1 VAVPNDSGPTLA
13 NDEYTP
19 FTDVTNLMGLSTT
32 MSKMC
37 NAQDSASAKSIYTDD
52 DSNGFTLQSLSLTA
66 KDVMSNEVLFNQY
79 IYSFMDDV
87 DKTDGSLLF
96 DQLPAV
102 EYSNTI
108 TSDAI
113 DENVALG
120 CLSVKGEIF
129 GRIYLFIMP

>member
-1 VAVPNDSGPTLA
+1 VVPNVSGPTLA
-13 NDEYTP
+13 NDECTP
-19 FTDVTNLMGLSTT
+19 FTDVTDLMGLFTT

-52 DSNGFTLQSLSLTA
+52 VSNGFTLQSLFLTA
-66 KDVMSNEVLFNQY
+66 KDFMSNEVLFNQY
-79 IYSFMDDV
+79 VYSFMDDV
-87 DKTDGSLLF
+87 DKTYGPLLF

-102 EYSNTI
+102 EHRNTI

-113 DENVALG
+113 DENVVLG

-129 GRIYLFIMP
+129 GRIHLFYT

>member
-1 VAVPNDSGPTLA
+1 VQCPRLCIC
-13 NDEYTP
+13 
-19 FTDVTNLMGLSTT
+19 DVN
-32 MSKMC
+32 
-37 NAQDSASAKSIYTDD
+37 
-52 DSNGFTLQSLSLTA
+52 NGFTLQSLFLTA

-79 IYSFMDDV
+79 VYSFMDDV
-87 DKTDGSLLF
+87 DKTYGSLDDVDKTYGSLLF

-102 EYSNTI
+102 EHSNTI

-129 GRIYLFIMP
+129 ERIHLFYT